1 VSDPAAASGG
11 LTFYLK
17 GLSPKARQY
26 LVLGGL
32 GAGFIGLVFGS
43 IAIWDN
49 QPAPMPQS
57 TRLDK
62 ASKNIVTPGAQ
73 VDPRDVWMAQSSQQM
88 KEMDNVIQ
96 GLKQKMGE
104 VEQKQSAPQPSS
116 RQASVLPP
124 LPPMLP
130 GPGPSSTPQV
140 STQGLDTF
148 AIRDTGNTSPA
159 IAPSCHSTRARN
171 CIVRSQ

>member
-1 VSDPAAASGG
+1 MSDPAAASGG
-11 LTFYLK
+11 LTSYLK

-62 ASKNIVTPGAQ
+62 ASKKIVKPAAQ
-73 VDPRDVWMAQSSQQM
+73 VDPRDVPTLQ
-88 KEMDNVIQ
+88 D
-96 GLKQKMGE
+96 L
-104 VEQKQSAPQPSS
+104 EQ
-116 RQASVLPP
+116 
-124 LPPMLP
+124 
-130 GPGPSSTPQV
+130 
-140 STQGLDTF
+140 
-148 AIRDTGNTSPA
+148 
-159 IAPSCHSTRARN
+159 
-171 CIVRSQ
+171 RS

>member
-11 LTFYLK
+11 LTSYLK

-62 ASKNIVTPGAQ
+62 AGKNIVTPGAQ

-96 GLKQKMGE
+96 GLKQKMGRLSKSSLHRNPRP
-104 VEQKQSAPQPSS
+104 VRPACCRPCRRCSRAPALPALLRRQPKA
-116 RQASVLPP
+116 RHPRR
-124 LPPMLP
+124 P
-130 GPGPSSTPQV
+130 GH
-140 STQGLDTF
+140 
-148 AIRDTGNTSPA
+148 R
-159 IAPSCHSTRARN
+159 
-171 CIVRSQ
+171 